1 MTSLARRA
9 AAASKRREGEL
20 ARVRGP
26 AVPGDLIILPS
37 GTTVIHWLIV
47 KTHPDD
53 ENLLFAVLAD
63 DNPETGPGDLRVPR
77 EHPWGPITLRCG
89 FGLWIESELID
100 PPRRAGLMGEE
111 LVGSVRKV
119 LGELAAGTLVPT
131 PEQAVLDQD
140 PDFQEWLDELEKA
153 RDAAMAWA
161 EAAGT
166 VCDREQMAE
175 ETPPRLLRFIDQ
187 LFPSSLAAREGGIR
201 DRPASA
207 RAAAAGSSIR
217 DRIARRVA
225 AAAVPRWMH
234 FEPVP
239 GLYLAALGDGVTLV
253 WTGAAKRRP
262 RVRGSSGEE
271 FPPEDWLPAGKTWK
285 SKVWPWTEG
294 RVVLNIGPGAGRRLV
309 IRK

>member
-201 DRPASA
+201 DRPASGTGGRCRKQHPRPHCA
-207 RAAAAGSSIR
+207 SRRRRRCSPLDAFRAGPWLVSRGPWGWSHSCVDRRREKASPSAGI
-217 DRIARRVA
+217 
-225 AAAVPRWMH
+225 
-234 FEPVP
+234 
-239 GLYLAALGDGVTLV
+239 L
-253 WTGAAKRRP
+253 
-262 RVRGSSGEE
+262 RGGI
-271 FPPEDWLPAGKTWK
+271 PA
-285 SKVWPWTEG
+285 
-294 RVVLNIGPGAGRRLV
+294 
-309 IRK
+309 